1 MNYEQPQNDFHAIQ
15 KSLIVRSQTPLINAE
30 TTLTDVPVYSPPATL
45 QSESVHLREY
55 WRIIKRRQKLVW
67 LVAILGTMIGT
78 LYAFQAKSIFTA
90 KAIIEVSTDQP
101 TLLKGS
107 DGYWYT
113 PEFGLKTAMQ
123 IIQSR
128 PLTSEVVKTM
138 ALDKNPHFLAVNETR
153 SLTETFA
160 AVFGKTKAPISD
172 RKTLAGLIDNSHKET
187 TLENK
192 TMQPEHEI
200 ERALQSELIETVRGN
215 LKVSS
220 IRDSQ
225 LLNVEY
231 SHTDPVL
238 AAAVANAIAQTFIE
252 SNFRAK
258 TKKYNQTSD
267 WLDRTTRGL
276 KAKVEQAEAD
286 LANYTKASNIFNVDN
301 QSTLTTAKLSKLHE
315 QATRAEAD
323 RILKHSL
330 YQEVLQGR
338 VEQLP
343 EAFSDPKT
351 NELKKRL
358 GELAT
363 QAAQFDVKFGGRNPK
378 VMEIRQQMAAIE
390 QQLKASS
397 TTLEEKLKADY
408 ERAVR
413 DEQSLQAAL
422 EKAKSEAAHENQ
434 AAVQF
439 GLLKQNVE
447 TAKMLYNDFLQK
459 TTQAQAQVAEQY
471 NNISLIEP
479 AEEPQA
485 PSRPNRPR
493 NIVLASL
500 LSAIAGVSL
509 ALLFDYFDNTIKSAE
524 DIQHYAALPTLAMVP
539 QFVSK
544 EITARGKPTKS
555 IRTVQETAKPPLPE
569 NKSYLLAL
577 NAQLHN
583 PPMSLEGLEA
593 YRILRTSILLST
605 AAGAPKKML
614 FTSGLPGEGKSTTVM
629 NTALSLARLGRS
641 VLLIDADMRRPSA
654 HKYFGVENQ
663 VGLSNYLSKDASLDQ
678 AIRDIGMPNLALMPS
693 GMIPPN
699 AAELIS
705 SENMRELLNDLSCK
719 YDHIL
724 IDSPPL
730 TNVTDALVLS
740 TMVDGVILLVSSRK
754 CTREVLRYCRNEL
767 AKVNAKVIGAVL
779 NNFNFQQEGCEYYS
793 TKYYGTYESAEAE
806 QINNRA
812 A

>member
-1 MNYEQPQNDFHAIQ
+1 MNNQPPLSEPQVAP
-15 KSLIVRSQTPLINAE
+15 SALIIRPQ
-30 TTLTDVPVYSPPATL
+30 TTLTTPEHLPSAVLATHPSPQQTDG
-45 QSESVHLREY
+45 VHLREY
-55 WRIIKRRQKLVW
+55 WRIVKRRQNLMW
-67 LVAILGTMIGT
+67 LVILLGSMFGT
-78 LYAFQAKSIFTA
+78 LYSFRDKSIYTA
-90 KAIIEVSTDQP
+90 KAIIEVASEQP

-113 PEFGLKTAMQ
+113 PEFGLKTAIQ
-123 IIQSR
+123 KIQSR
-128 PLTSEVVKTM
+128 PLTSEVVKAM
-138 ALDKNPHFLAVNETR
+138 RLEKNPNFLDVNETR
-153 SLTETFA
+153 SMSETFA
-160 AVFGKTKAPISD
+160 AVIGKTKTPVSD
-172 RKTLAGLIDNSHKET
+172 RKSLAGILNHSPEEATLEMATIQAVSDLERATQAELID
-187 TLENK
+187 
-192 TMQPEHEI
+192 
-200 ERALQSELIETVRGN
+200 TVRGN

-225 LLNVEY
+225 LLNIEY

-238 AAAVANAIAQTFIE
+238 AAAIANTIARTFIE

-258 TKKYNQTSD
+258 TTKYNQTSD

-276 KAKVEQAEAD
+276 KAKVEQAEME

-378 VMEIRQQMAAIE
+378 VVEIRQQMAAIE
-390 QQLKASS
+390 QQLKSSS

-413 DEQSLQAAL
+413 DEQSLNAAL
-422 EKAKSEAAHENQ
+422 NKAKAEAANENQ

-447 TAKMLYNDFLQK
+447 TAKALYNDFLQK

-471 NNISLIEP
+471 NNVSLIEP
-479 AEEPQA
+479 AEEPQF
-485 PSRPNRPR
+485 PSRPKRLQ
-493 NIVLASL
+493 NILLAIL
-500 LSAIAGVSL
+500 LSCIGGIGL
-509 ALLFDYFDNTIKSAE
+509 AFFFDYLDNTIKDAE
-524 DIQHYAALPTLAMVP
+524 DINHYAGLPTLAMIP
-539 QFVSK
+539 KLTDK
-544 EITARGKPTKS
+544 EFARAGKVKLAQISAPENTKS
-555 IRTVQETAKPPLPE
+555 QLSNSK
-569 NKSYLLAL
+569 NSMLAL
-577 NAQLHN
+577 NAQLHDAAIN
-583 PPMSLEGLEA
+583 VSGIEA

-605 AAGAPKKML
+605 ASGAPKKML
-614 FTSGLPGEGKSTTVM
+614 FTSGLPGEGKSTTVI
-629 NTALSLARLGRS
+629 NIALSLARLGRS
-641 VLLIDADMRRPSA
+641 VLLIDADMRRPSV
-654 HKYFGVENQ
+654 HKYFGIDNL
-663 VGLSNYLSKDASLDQ
+663 VGLSNYLSKDAPLEQ
-678 AIRDIGMPNLALMPS
+678 TIRSVGIPNLSLLPS

-699 AAELIS
+699 AAELVS
-705 SENMRELLNDLSCK
+705 SESMRELLNDLSPS

-730 TNVTDALVLS
+730 MHVTDALVLS
-740 TMVDGVILLVSSRK
+740 TIVDGVILLVSSGK
-754 CTREVLRYCRNEL
+754 CTRDVLRYCRNEL
-767 AKVNAKVIGAVL
+767 SKVNAKVLGTVL
-779 NNFNFQQEGCEYYS
+779 NNFNFKKEGYGYYNANYYS
-793 TKYYGTYESAEAE
+793 PYESAET
-806 QINNRA
+806 QQMNNHA